1 MLLSLTQTAF
11 LSIFKLCQV
20 GLDDSPADLAGDDDQ
35 LLLAPALPRSCC
47 DLHSY
52 STCDGLHVWWE
63 SLHLAGELCL
73 DVVGSPDPDGQD
85 EDDGWDGA
93 QLDTQPQTAGR

>member
-35 LLLAPALPRSCC
+35 LLLAPRPAAVLLR
-47 DLHSY
+47 L
-52 STCDGLHVWWE
+52 T
-63 SLHLAGELCL
+63 
-73 DVVGSPDPDGQD
+73 
-85 EDDGWDGA
+85 
-93 QLDTQPQTAGR
+93 QLQHM